1 VTAPHGTMPVRSEDA
16 LDFEA
21 FAAWLRTQI
30 ADPGALID
38 VHQFKGGA
46 SNVTYLLTFTER
58 QIVLRRPPTGRKA
71 ASAHDMG
78 REFRVQRQLAPV
90 FSAVPQMLALCEDPE
105 VLGMPCYA
113 MEYVTGTILR
123 AGPAVEPLGA
133 KQHEDL
139 AYAAFDCLA
148 QLHAVD
154 ATQAGLIELW
164 KGPGYVARQVRGW
177 SERYRAA
184 RTDDVPGGEAV
195 MTWLDREQ
203 PPDCGAV
210 VIHGDWRLDNL
221 VLDPA
226 NPCDI
231 RAVLDWEMSTI
242 GDPLMDLASGLAY
255 WVQADDDEEFR
266 AFRLQPSDL
275 PGMPSRQQILDRYLA
290 RTQRQLAVD
299 WTFYEVFGLFR
310 LAVIAQQIWYRYR
323 NGQTTN
329 PAFAVFGPAVHT
341 LVTRSERLI
350 T

>member
-1 VTAPHGTMPVRSEDA
+1 MAVRSEDA
-16 LDFEA
+16 LDFQA
-21 FAAWLRTQI
+21 CAAWLRTQI
-30 ADPGALID
+30 PDPGVLSN

-90 FSAVPQMLALCEDPE
+90 FPAVPQMLALCEDPTI
-105 VLGMPCYA
+105 LGMPCYA
-113 MEYVTGTILR
+113 MEYVPGTILR
-123 AGPAVEPLGA
+123 AGPPQPDASAHAQEQSQKHA
-133 KQHEDL
+133 DL

-154 ATQAGLIELW
+154 AEQAGLMELW

-184 RTDDVPGGEAV
+184 RTDDVPDGESV
-195 MTWLDREQ
+195 MTWLDATQ

-210 VIHGDWRLDNL
+210 VVHGDWRLDNL

-226 NPCDI
+226 DPCRI

-242 GDPLMDLASGLAY
+242 GDPLLDLAAGLAY
-255 WVQADDDEEFR
+255 WVQADDDEDFR

-275 PGMPSRQQILDRYLA
+275 PGMPTRQQLVDRYLA
-290 RTQRQLAVD
+290 TTQRQLPVD

-329 PAFAVFGPAVHT
+329 PAFAVFGPAVQT
-341 LVTRSERLI
+341 LLTRSARLVG
-350 T
+350 

>member
-1 VTAPHGTMPVRSEDA
+1 MPVRTEDA

-21 FAAWLRTQI
+21 FATWLRTQI
-30 ADPGALID
+30 PDPGVLTD
-38 VHQFKGGA
+38 VRQFKGGA

-78 REFRVQRQLAPV
+78 REFRVQRQLAPA
-90 FSAVPQMLALCEDPE
+90 FPAVPQMLALCEDAS

-113 MEYVTGTILR
+113 MEYVHGTILR
-123 AGPAVEPLGA
+123 AGPPQADATGPAQEQSQKNA
-133 KQHEDL
+133 DL
-139 AYAAFDCLA
+139 AFAAFNCLA

-154 ATQAGLIELW
+154 AEQVGLIELW

-184 RTDDVPGGEAV
+184 RTDDVPDGEAV
-195 MTWLDREQ
+195 MTWLHAAQ
-203 PPDCGAV
+203 PADSGAV
-210 VIHGDWRLDNL
+210 VVHGDWRLDNL

-226 NPCDI
+226 DPCHI

-255 WVQADDDEEFR
+255 WVQADDDEDFR

-275 PGMPSRQQILDRYLA
+275 PGMPTRQQLLDRYLV
-290 RTQRQLAVD
+290 TTGRQLPVE

-329 PAFAVFGPAVHT
+329 PAFAVFGPAVRT
-341 LVTRSERLI
+341 LLTRSARLVG
-350 T
+350 